1 MIIRYEMPDD
11 FLTQKFLLGNR
22 AEVKEMCLTE
32 YNEAETM
39 QQFKEE
45 GRKEGR
51 REERVNTE
59 KERKRAEKAEAE
71 VQKLKELLAR
81 AQVHV

>member
-1 MIIRYEMPDD
+1 MMKVHGG
-11 FLTQKFLLGNR
+11 LR
-22 AEVKEMCLTE
+22 A
-32 YNEAETM
+32 YNI
-39 QQFKEE
+39 KEE
-45 GRKEGR
+45 DYRFEEGGTSICAKHGTTGER
-51 REERVNTE
+51 MVEMKAGLREEKKNTE

>member
-1 MIIRYEMPDD
+1 MVEMKAG
-11 FLTQKFLLGNR
+11 LREEKK
-22 AEVKEMCLTE
+22 AEKRVEK
-32 YNEAETM
+32 
-39 QQFKEE
+39 
-45 GRKEGR
+45 GR

>member
-1 MIIRYEMPDD
+1 MILTRYDKK
-11 FLTQKFLLGNR
+11 LHNKTLR
-22 AEVKEMCLTE
+22 
-32 YNEAETM
+32 
-39 QQFKEE
+39 EE
-45 GRKEGR
+45 GREEGR

-71 VQKLKELLAR
+71 VKKLKELLAR